1 MREYRHALEARAS
14 HSDDNGTASNGLRDD
29 LYMLHIPKTAVS
41 LTLTLTLTLTLPLPL
56 PLPLTPHPHS
66 NTSP

>member
-56 PLPLTPHPHS
+56 SRTLPNFLRYLA
-66 NTSP
+66 